1 MTSINKLLQEY
12 QLQALIAGQQKN
24 GGDVE
29 GSLYNPDI
37 PGDRSGNMSSRELE
51 KMKSAYDLTPFDKYM
66 QLTGLKQN
74 RMTKK
79 IAEVNGNYLRMPQ
92 PKNLSGP
99 DNAPFYLDDTI
110 DPNARSS
117 RDRVKSL
124 NPLVQPYDYVGGA
137 EGYNFH
143 IPMSAMTVHDQTQ
156 LINTARMSYASRM
169 VSYGDLPAMEYNP
182 ASRLEQLESQKALT
196 KMENNAY
203 NQDLKKYQ
211 DFSDAFDLPQTA
223 LKPLP

>member
-29 GSLYNPDI
+29 GNLYNPDI

-117 RDRVKSL
+117 RDKVKSL

-143 IPMSAMTVHDQTQ
+143 IPMSAMTVHDSTQ

-169 VSYGDLPAMEYNP
+169 VSYGDLPAMENNP
-182 ASRLEQLESQKALT
+182 ASRLENL
-196 KMENNAY
+196 NA
-203 NQDLKKYQ
+203 QAALKKIEDDRMKREAERYQ
-211 DFSDAFDLPQTA
+211 SFIDTFDLPDTA
-223 LKPLP
+223 AP

>member
-1 MTSINKLLQEY
+1 MNQR
-12 QLQALIAGQQKN
+12 G

-29 GSLYNPDI
+29 GRLYNPDI
-37 PGDRSGNMSSRELE
+37 PGDRSGNMSSRDLE

-74 RMTKK
+74 KMTKK
-79 IAEVNGNYLRMPQ
+79 VAEVNGNYLRMPQ

-110 DPNARSS
+110 DPNARSA

-124 NPLVQPYDYVGGA
+124 NPLVQPYDYVNGA

-143 IPMSAMTVHDQTQ
+143 IPMSAMTVHDSTA
-156 LINTARMSYASRM
+156 LINQARMSYASRM
-169 VSYGDLPAMEYNP
+169 VSYGDLPAMENNP
-182 ASRLEQLESQKALT
+182 ASRLENL
-196 KMENNAY
+196 NA
-203 NQDLKKYQ
+203 QAALKKIEDDRMKREAERYQ
-211 DFSDAFDLPQTA
+211 SFIDTFDLPDTA
-223 LKPLP
+223 AP

>member
-37 PGDRSGNMSSRELE
+37 PGDRSGNMSSRDLE

-117 RDRVKSL
+117 RDKAKSL

-143 IPMSAMTVHDQTQ
+143 IPMSAMTVHDSTA
-156 LINTARMSYASRM
+156 LINQARMSYASRM
-169 VSYGDLPAMEYNP
+169 VSYGDLPAMENNP
-182 ASRLEQLESQKALT
+182 ASRLENL
-196 KMENNAY
+196 NA
-203 NQDLKKYQ
+203 QVALKKIEDDRMKREAERYQ
-211 DFSDAFDLPQTA
+211 SFIDTFDLDTA
-223 LKPLP
+223 AP